1 MNGEKCI
8 MLDRTQEERIFQISG
23 AIDGLMM
30 VDLARTDARTLE
42 RYMGREG
49 AGAFLEVHQQ
59 QCVSA

>member
-1 MNGEKCI
+1 